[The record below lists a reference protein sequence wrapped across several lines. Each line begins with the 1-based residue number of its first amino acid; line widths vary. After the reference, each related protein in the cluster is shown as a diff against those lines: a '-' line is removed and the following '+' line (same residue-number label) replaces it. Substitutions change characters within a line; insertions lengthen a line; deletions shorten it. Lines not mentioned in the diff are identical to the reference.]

1 MPSDAA
7 TTAVGPDAAS
17 ADASRAARDA
27 VVGGEQDVDAG
38 FLRAF
43 HFFEV
48 ASDYA
53 ERAKHFMDPMQVV
66 QVPGSATFT
75 PTGLTFLD
83 DAGTVAVTPDRLVEL
98 QAAVSMASSA
108 ASQALTLLRIEKS
121 LQKLVQ
127 QAGPPT
133 A

>member
-7 TTAVGPDAAS
+7 TTAVGPDAAA

-27 VVGGEQDVDAG
+27 VAGGEQVDAG
-38 FLRAF
+38 FLHAF
-43 HFFEV
+43 SFFEI
-48 ASDYA
+48 AGDYA
-53 ERAKHFMDPMQVV
+53 VRAKHFMDAMRVV

-98 QAAVSMASSA
+98 QAAASLAASA

-127 QAGPPT
+127 QADPPT

>member
-1 MPSDAA
+1 
-7 TTAVGPDAAS
+7 V
-17 ADASRAARDA
+17 
-27 VVGGEQDVDAG
+27 
-38 FLRAF
+38 
-43 HFFEV
+43 
-48 ASDYA
+48 
-53 ERAKHFMDPMQVV
+53 RAKHFMDPMQVV

-98 QAAVSMASSA
+98 QAAVSLAASA

-121 LQKLVQ
+121 LQKLVR
-127 QAGPPT
+127 QADPPT